1 MKIHAFKI
9 LKNENKKEGGK
20 GAPSILKKKT
30 TQKTISQD
38 TIESNK
44 GTNSSLKIGTYAN
57 FKH

>member
-9 LKNENKKEGGK
+9 LKNENKKEGGRE
-20 GAPSILKKKT
+20 PHQSLKKNK
-30 TQKTISQD
+30 TQKAISWD

>member
-20 GAPSILKKKT
+20 GAPSILKKTT